1 MERMVIAMWM
11 ELFLI
16 LMLWITPS
24 TASALMRSPAPDLRD
39 PLNVKLPGPDPG
51 VVCLAGTTGSVY
63 VNRDRINLGDV
74 VDLTWSAVK
83 PAGCDWA
90 RISFRLEREAG
101 LESVT
106 PSGARQH
113 QPIANETILLHAS
126 YADYDLILGSVY
138 IGVTLPKSLY
148 IYGNHLGRQVHQ
160 ALTSTDRADR
170 IITLADGVEIDL
182 TKYGEIMVAPGVTLQ
197 STRGGLR
204 KGGRIYTT
212 ARREYGM
219 LRIRGDNVRIIG
231 LRISG
236 PDLGPIDGDE
246 VSRGILIEAAN
257 NVEIANNDIYGWTSA
272 AIEVQDNLETN
283 RIPFTSPYTI
293 RIHDNFIHH
302 NQHVGGNGY
311 GVSTRYGGYALI
323 QRNVF
328 DWNRHAIAAD
338 ARSTSG
344 YDARENL
351 VLENGGLHWQDPI
364 FGTWRHT
371 HMFDA
376 HGSDSCLGIDHNC
389 GSAGHSFYITY
400 NTFLYQEDN
409 AIRLRG
415 TPQLQP
421 YGMFVSYNAFAH
433 SKMWD
438 DAVSQT
444 ESGLWIGPG
453 NKLNNTVQSVR
464 GVCDFDADGVADD
477 FMTTGV
483 TWWYRSGGTAAW
495 SYLNTSTT
503 RLQKLSLGYF
513 DGDSRCDVS
522 TGSVIYSGGKPSQPS
537 SGAVDSG
544 VVGGGSLTLN

>member
-1 MERMVIAMWM
+1 MARNVIAMWM
-11 ELFLI
+11 ECCLVVA
-16 LMLWITPS
+16 LWITPGAAFALDSSIRLS
-24 TASALMRSPAPDLRD
+24 TD

-51 VVCLAGTTGSVY
+51 VVCLSGTTGSVY
-63 VNRDRINLGDV
+63 VSRDRINLGEF
-74 VDLTWSAVK
+74 VDLTWRGVK

-90 RISFRLEREAG
+90 RISFRLEREVG

-106 PSGARQH
+106 PTGARQH

-126 YADYDLILGSVY
+126 YAGYDLILGSVY

-197 STRGGLR
+197 SNRGGLR

-212 ARREYGM
+212 ARPEYGM
-219 LRIRGDNVRIIG
+219 LRIRGDNVRISG

-272 AIEVQDNLETN
+272 AIEVQDNLDTN

-364 FGTWRHT
+364 FGIWRHT

-389 GSAGHSFYITY
+389 GSAGHSFYISY
-400 NTFLYQEDN
+400 NTFLYAEDN

-464 GVCDFDADGVADD
+464 SVCDFDADGVADD

-503 RLQKLSLGYF
+503 RLQKLSLGYYN
-513 DGDSRCDVS
+513 GDARCDVFA
-522 TGSVIYSGGKPSQPS
+522 GGVIYSGGKPAPS
-537 SGAVDSG
+537 SPNTGDGAFASD
-544 VVGGGSLTLN
+544 SLTLY